1 MAINMCND
9 NNKKTVG
16 FLLKRFKIERERF
29 DVKNRTEQNMD
40 MEA

>member
-16 FLLKRFKIERERF
+16 VLLERFKIERERF
-29 DVKNRTEQNMD
+29 VKNRTEQNMD